1 MATTQQGSPEGS
13 FKQRALVLA
22 LALTGALASGAE
34 AGTEIALRFYND
46 NPAAAGGTL
55 SATAQATIEKAAGL
69 ALVAKGATPTARS
82 ASGSRSS
89 LPPRTCALP

>member
-46 NPAAAGGTL
+46 NPPRPAAR
-55 SATAQATIEKAAGL
+55 SATAQATIEKTAGL